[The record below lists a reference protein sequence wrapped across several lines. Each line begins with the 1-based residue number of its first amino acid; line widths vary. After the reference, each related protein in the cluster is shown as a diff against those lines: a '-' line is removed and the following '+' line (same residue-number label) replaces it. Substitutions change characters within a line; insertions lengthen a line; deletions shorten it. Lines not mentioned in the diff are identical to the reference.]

1 MSPPVKAWGEVLGD
15 IKPSLLGVVGEDPA
29 AELSTNLSGV
39 KKGAC
44 TVLGQEHS
52 MAVGAVVVTAL
63 CQEQVWGVGRKPRRP
78 QWLEWKKQGGTCF
91 LVFFFNGPGTRSHGE
106 ECGLYS
112 Q

>member
-1 MSPPVKAWGEVLGD
+1 MGD

-91 LVFFFNGPGTRSHGE
+91 SVFFLMGQVPEVMVRSVDFTPSDSSSSGE
-106 ECGLYS
+106 L
-112 Q
+112 